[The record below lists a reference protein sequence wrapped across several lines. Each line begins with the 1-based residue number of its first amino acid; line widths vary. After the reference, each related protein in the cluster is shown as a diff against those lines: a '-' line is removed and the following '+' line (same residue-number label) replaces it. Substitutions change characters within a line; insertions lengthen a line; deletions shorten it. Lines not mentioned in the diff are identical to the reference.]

1 MDPSSG
7 VNTLYHHDIALG
19 WIVHLSLDSGRCGF
33 TVDDRITVPD
43 I

>member
-7 VNTLYHHDIALG
+7 VDTLYLHDIVLD
-19 WIVHLSLDSGRCGF
+19 WIVHQSLDSGRCGF

>member
-1 MDPSSG
+1 MDSSSG
-7 VNTLYHHDIALG
+7 VNTLYHHDIALD
-19 WIVHLSLDSGRCGF
+19 WIVHLILDSGRCRF